1 MTMSR
6 SIRIFCIAASLLGA
20 GSSTF
25 GQEAVS
31 TQRISVQ
38 AIDGDRVMTVTSGD
52 STQQFV
58 IPANPGSK
66 TGSGATSIGA
76 MPGGVVSFDANGK
89 PQMMDMNELRQRAI
103 NQLKEQL
110 GSSDDEWAVLQ
121 PKIEKIQALTSDAGA
136 PTPKIGISI
145 TTSKSTS
152 EVAAK
157 QQLLRQAIQNG
168 AASDSELKQ
177 KIAELRNARAQARQ
191 LLAKARQ
198 ELADL
203 VTSRQEA
210 ILIDRGILD

>member
-1 MTMSR
+1 MKTSR
-6 SIRIFCIAASLLGA
+6 RIGICCIAAALLGA
-20 GSSTF
+20 SSNSF
-25 GQEAVS
+25 GQDAPVS
-31 TQRISVQ
+31 QRMSVQ
-38 AIDGDRVMTVTSGD
+38 MIEGDRVMTVTSGD

-58 IPANPGSK
+58 IPANK

-89 PQMMDMNELRQRAI
+89 PQVMDINELRQRAI

-121 PKIEKIQALTSDAGA
+121 PKIEKIQTLTSDAGV
-136 PTPKIGISI
+136 PTPRIGISI
-145 TTSKSTS
+145 TNSKSAS
-152 EVAAK
+152 EVTAK
-157 QQLLRQAIQNG
+157 QQALRQALQN
-168 AASDSELKQ
+168 AVASDSEIRQ
-177 KIAELRNARAQARQ
+177 KITELRDARAQARQ